1 MQNAKCKMKNAKLI
15 PSRSSVLKFAI
26 CILQFALCI
35 FPLRVGAQDAVVVSY
50 DGYAGFQ
57 GPLWAANDLGLL
69 KKYGLKAE
77 MVLITGSTRAMA
89 ALISGSSDFAQ
100 GSASASIPIRL
111 RGGDIVIV
119 AAALNKF
126 PFSVVTQKEI
136 RKPSELIGKKIGIL
150 NFGGSTD
157 LAITLALRE
166 WNIPRQAVTIFA
178 SGGAPERLAALSTR
192 AIDASVLSPPETIAA
207 ARLGLNILGHL
218 SDLKAAFPQTVITV
232 RRSFLEKNRD
242 SVKRFVR
249 AYSEAIYEFKTD
261 KAKALAVYANRVKQQ
276 DSKVLDATYD
286 YFAPKFSFPPRV
298 DRDGLRNALEL
309 VSDRDREAKGEINV
323 EQFVDEH
330 VIDELE
336 KEGFFKKLR

>member
-1 MQNAKCKMKNAKLI
+1 MRFASVILSRLLAGFILALAI
-15 PSRSSVLKFAI
+15 PFGLYAEE
-26 CILQFALCI
+26 
-35 FPLRVGAQDAVVVSY
+35 GVVVSY

-57 GPLWAANDLGLL
+57 GPLWAAKDLELF

-77 MVLITGSTRAMA
+77 MVLITGSTRGMA

-100 GSASASIPIRL
+100 GSASAPIPIRL
-111 RGGDIVIV
+111 RGGDSAII

-126 PFSVVTQKEI
+126 PFSVVAQKEI
-136 RKPSELIGKKIGIL
+136 RKPADLIGKKIGIL

-157 LAITLALRE
+157 LAITLALKE

-192 AIDASVLSPPETIAA
+192 AIDASVLSPPETVVA
-207 ARLGLNILGHL
+207 ARLGMNILSHL

-232 RRSFLEKNRD
+232 RRSFLEKNRETA
-242 SVKRFVR
+242 KRFVR

-261 KAKALAVYANRVKQQ
+261 KAKGIAVYANRLKQQ

-286 YFAPKFSFPPRV
+286 YFAPKFSYPPRV
-298 DRDGLRNALEL
+298 DRDGIRNALEL

-323 EQFVDEH
+323 AQFIDERVVDEL
-330 VIDELE
+330 DR
-336 KEGFFKKLR
+336 EGFFKKLR

>member
-1 MQNAKCKMKNAKLI
+1 MILGRILAGFILAL
-15 PSRSSVLKFAI
+15 AI
-26 CILQFALCI
+26 TFGIY
-35 FPLRVGAQDAVVVSY
+35 AQEGVVVSY

-57 GPLWAANDLGLL
+57 GPLWAANDLELFR
-69 KKYGLKAE
+69 KHGLKAE

-89 ALISGSSDFAQ
+89 ALISGSTDFAQ
-100 GSASASIPIRL
+100 GSASAPIPIRL
-111 RGGDIVIV
+111 RGGDIVII

-126 PFSVVTQKEI
+126 PFSVVTQKDI
-136 RKPSELIGKKIGIL
+136 RKPSDLIGKKIGIL

-157 LAITLALRE
+157 LAITLALKD

-192 AIDASVLSPPETIAA
+192 AIDASVLSPPETMVA
-207 ARLGLNILGHL
+207 ARLGMNILAQL

-242 SVKRFVR
+242 AVRRFVR

-261 KAKALAVYANRVKQQ
+261 KAKALAVYANRLKQQ

-298 DRDGLRNALEL
+298 EREGIRNALEL
-309 VSDRDREAKGEINV
+309 VSARDREAKGEINV
-323 EQFVDEH
+323 EQFIDETL
-330 VIDELE
+330 IDELE
-336 KEGFFKKLR
+336 REGFFKKLR

>member
-1 MQNAKCKMKNAKLI
+1 VSFSQI
-15 PSRSSVLKFAI
+15 
-26 CILQFALCI
+26 ILRKILATIILALT
-35 FPLRVGAQDAVVVSY
+35 LSLTVHAQEGVVVSY

-57 GPLWAANDLGLL
+57 GPLWAARDLELF
-69 KKYGLKAE
+69 KKHGLKAE
-77 MVLITGSTRAMA
+77 MVLITGSTRGMA

-100 GSASASIPIRL
+100 GSASAPIPIRL
-111 RGGDIVIV
+111 RGGDIAII

-126 PFSVVTQKEI
+126 PFSVVAQKEI
-136 RKPSELIGKKIGIL
+136 RKPSDLIGKKIGIL

-157 LAITLALRE
+157 LAITLALKE
-166 WNIPRQAVTIFA
+166 WNIPRQAVTIFP

-192 AIDASVLSPPETIAA
+192 AIDASVLSPPETLVV
-207 ARLGLNILGHL
+207 ARLGMNILGHL

-242 SVKRFVR
+242 AVKRFVR

-261 KAKALAVYANRVKQQ
+261 KAKGMAVYANRLKQQ
-276 DSKVLDATYD
+276 DSKVLEATYD

-298 DRDGLRNALEL
+298 ERDGIRNALEL

-323 EQFVDEH
+323 EQFIDERL
-330 VIDELE
+330 IDELE
-336 KEGFFKKLR
+336 REGFFKKLR

>member
-1 MQNAKCKMKNAKLI
+1 MILGRILAGFILAL
-15 PSRSSVLKFAI
+15 AI
-26 CILQFALCI
+26 TFGIY
-35 FPLRVGAQDAVVVSY
+35 AQEGVVVSY

-57 GPLWAANDLGLL
+57 GPLWAANDLELFR
-69 KKYGLKAE
+69 KHGLKAE

-89 ALISGSSDFAQ
+89 ALISGSTDFAQ
-100 GSASASIPIRL
+100 GSASAPIPIRL
-111 RGGDIVIV
+111 RGGDIVII

-126 PFSVVTQKEI
+126 PFSVVTQKDI
-136 RKPSELIGKKIGIL
+136 RKPSDLIGKKIGIL

-157 LAITLALRE
+157 LAITLALKD

-192 AIDASVLSPPETIAA
+192 AIDASVLSPPETMVA
-207 ARLGLNILGHL
+207 ARLGMNILAQL

-242 SVKRFVR
+242 AVKRFVR

-261 KAKALAVYANRVKQQ
+261 KAKALAVYANRLKQQ

-298 DRDGLRNALEL
+298 EREGIRNALEL
-309 VSDRDREAKGEINV
+309 VSARDREAKGEINV
-323 EQFVDEH
+323 EQF
-330 VIDELE
+330 IDETLIEELE
-336 KEGFFKKLR
+336 REGFFKKLR